1 MLSYPAA
8 ILLASNTE
16 KWKIGYALSL
26 CVFCW
31 SWAMLKQ
38 I

>member
-1 MLSYPAA
+1 MTSYPAA

-16 KWKIGYALSL
+16 KWKMDYALL
-26 CVFCW
+26 LYVFCW
-31 SWAMLKQ
+31 SRAMLKQ